1 MSLSA
6 NVKLLHYMAKY
17 VNMLSNLVVP
27 FMGGKII
34 PLSLSEGINGSL
46 YRSVTEMKEILSL
59 LIIKLKNV

>member
-1 MSLSA
+1 
-6 NVKLLHYMAKY
+6 MAKY